1 MPKLKRNTLF
11 CRRVNVVDFTAK
23 YYEMTSEKRG
33 SSGAPLIT
41 NDKLLQRENKLNML
55 QRLLPS
61 SHTHL
66 CKKYVCAKSL
76 QSCPTLCDPMD
87 CSPPDSSVQ
96 GIIQAGILEWV
107 AMSSSRGSSQPRDQ
121 THVSCV
127 SFIGSRVLYH

>member
-1 MPKLKRNTLF
+1 M
-11 CRRVNVVDFTAK
+11 VDFTAK

-41 NDKLLQRENKLNML
+41 NNKLLQRENKLNML